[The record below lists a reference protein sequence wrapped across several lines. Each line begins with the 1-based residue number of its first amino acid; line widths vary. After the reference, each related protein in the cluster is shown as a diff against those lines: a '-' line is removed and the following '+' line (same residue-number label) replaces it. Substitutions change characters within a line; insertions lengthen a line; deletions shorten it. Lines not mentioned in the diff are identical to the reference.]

1 MVMASCTC
9 QPSLVYLGFII
20 KAFFPFNFLVLMI
33 NCYLKSIYPGE
44 MKVDEKKMHI
54 NKINEF

>member
-1 MVMASCTC
+1 
-9 QPSLVYLGFII
+9 
-20 KAFFPFNFLVLMI
+20 MI
-33 NCYLKSIYPGE
+33 NCYLKSIYPDE

>member
-1 MVMASCTC
+1 
-9 QPSLVYLGFII
+9 
-20 KAFFPFNFLVLMI
+20 MI
-33 NCYLKSIYPGE
+33 NCYLKSIYAGE